1 MLPGTVW
8 YDQLHFPLQGDIRP
22 SDLTSYRWP
31 DPSDPVRTRGLKE
44 RVRQIRAETDCASIL
59 HVPAP
64 IIHPSQY
71 LRGYE
76 DWYIDCVSSKKL
88 LLSLFDAVFEVTS
101 EICRRA
107 LEEVGRDVDVVFTAD
122 DLGAQNG
129 LQIPRELYRELI
141 KPYHERYFRLIHDRS
156 PAKLLFH
163 SCGSVVDV
171 LDDLID
177 IGVDALTPVQVS
189 ARGMD
194 TKRLKRE
201 WGRKLV
207 FWGGIDTQ
215 QVLPHGSVDDVKA
228 EVERR
233 IEDLGPGGG
242 YVLCAVHNVQPE
254 VPIENIVAMY
264 RHAREYVPTFARD
277 HA

>member
-1 MLPGTVW
+1 MSGRFEAKRIAP
-8 YDQLHFPLQGDIRP
+8 
-22 SDLTSYRWP
+22 
-31 DPSDPVRTRGLKE
+31 
-44 RVRQIRAETDCASIL
+44 SIL
-59 HVPAP
+59 YVPAP
-64 IIHPSQY
+64 LIHPSQY

-76 DWYIDCVSSKKL
+76 DWYIDCVANKKL
-88 LLSLFDAVFEVTS
+88 LRSLFDAVFEVTS
-101 EICRRA
+101 TIARRA
-107 LEEVGRDVDVVFTAD
+107 LEEVGGEVDVVFTAD

-129 LQIPRELYRELI
+129 LQIQRELYRELI
-141 KPYHERYFRLIHDRS
+141 KPYHERYFRLIHELS

-163 SCGSVVDV
+163 SCGSVVEV

-194 TKRLKRE
+194 TKLLKQK
-201 WGRKLV
+201 WGTKLV

-215 QVLPHGSVDDVKA
+215 HVLPHGSVDDVKA

-254 VPIENIVAMY
+254 VPTENIVAMY
-264 RHAREYVPTFARD
+264 HHAREYVPTFARSRTLK
-277 HA
+277 

>member
-1 MLPGTVW
+1 
-8 YDQLHFPLQGDIRP
+8 
-22 SDLTSYRWP
+22 
-31 DPSDPVRTRGLKE
+31 
-44 RVRQIRAETDCASIL
+44 
-59 HVPAP
+59 
-64 IIHPSQY
+64 
-71 LRGYE
+71 
-76 DWYIDCVSSKKL
+76 
-88 LLSLFDAVFEVTS
+88 
-101 EICRRA
+101 
-107 LEEVGRDVDVVFTAD
+107 VFTAD

-129 LQIPRELYRELI
+129 LLIRRELYRELI
-141 KPYHERYFRLIHDRS
+141 KPYHERYFRLIHDLS
-156 PAKLLFH
+156 PGKLLFH
-163 SCGSVVDV
+163 SCGSVVEV

-194 TKRLKRE
+194 TTLLKQK
-201 WGRKLV
+201 WGARLV

-215 QVLPHGSVDDVKA
+215 HVLPHGSVDDVKA

-254 VPIENIVAMY
+254 VPTENIVAMY
-264 RHAREYVPTFARD
+264 HHAREYVPAYAGG